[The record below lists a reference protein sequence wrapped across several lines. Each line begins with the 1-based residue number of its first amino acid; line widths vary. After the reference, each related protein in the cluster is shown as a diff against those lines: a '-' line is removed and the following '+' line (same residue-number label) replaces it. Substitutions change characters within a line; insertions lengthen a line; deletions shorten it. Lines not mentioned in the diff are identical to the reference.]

1 MKTLAFAIALGW
13 FLFLACSAALAEGN
27 IYKWTDA
34 KGRLHFSNAPT
45 REAQT
50 VDDSLPPTSTFG
62 TEAEPTPP
70 ATTATAPTPEAR
82 SPRSDGDVAPPT
94 ESEPID
100 TGSTANEEPGLSA
113 EGSPSMPAPS
123 ASAGPPAQAESG
135 DSGESDSE
143 QE

>member
-1 MKTLAFAIALGW
+1 MKTLVPAIALGW
-13 FLFLACSAALAEGN
+13 LLSLACSSALAEGS

-45 REAQT
+45 REAEA
-50 VDDSLPPTSTFG
+50 VDDSLPPASTFG

-70 ATTATAPTPEAR
+70 TTASTAPAPEAR
-82 SPRSDGDVAPPT
+82 SPRSGVDATPPT
-94 ESEPID
+94 ESEPTA
-100 TGSTANEEPGLSA
+100 TGPTANDEPGLSA
-113 EGSPSMPAPS
+113 EGSAAGPAPS
-123 ASAGPPAQAESG
+123 AAAGLPAPAEPS